1 LNKTLDLFL
10 TNKKPPHLLVEM
22 KEKERFYLKDEQY
35 LKVCLNRFYFRHND
49 GENSASGKVGAEHTG
64 VKQNEK
70 EI

>member
-1 LNKTLDLFL
+1 
-10 TNKKPPHLLVEM
+10 VEI
-22 KEKERFYLKDEQY
+22 KEKKRFYLKDEHY

-49 GENSASGKVGAEHTG
+49 GENSASRKVGAEHTG

>member
-1 LNKTLDLFL
+1 
-10 TNKKPPHLLVEM
+10 M
-22 KEKERFYLKDEQY
+22 KEKERFYLKDKQY
-35 LKVCLNRFYFRHND
+35 LRVCLNRFYFRHND